1 MFTRYSELMD
11 EGNEIEAQR
20 YKLFGVRLDTSSS
33 IRDVSVTPLGEA
45 ELDMGVNPRLVFIVR
60 HAVDSAW
67 EKWNLPGVWTDRARE
82 WCQSV
87 KIVVSGGF
95 NTTKISRFEEL
106 DVPVDIYAVGS
117 SLFANDGPR
126 VTDFTA
132 DIVQVKIDGV
142 WRAMSK
148 VGRTRGENPDLEP
161 VN

>member
-1 MFTRYSELMD
+1 
-11 EGNEIEAQR
+11 
-20 YKLFGVRLDTSSS
+20 
-33 IRDVSVTPLGEA
+33 
-45 ELDMGVNPRLVFIVR
+45 MGVNPRLVFIVR

-67 EKWNLPGVWTDRARE
+67 EKWNLPEVWTDRARE
-82 WCQSV
+82 WCESV